1 MLKILDE
8 KIRKTPENI
17 EKEYP
22 NCKYIITNF
31 TDIQNMDGYLYCISA
46 DNDSFYDICV
56 VQENLEKKGIPSYL
70 LGSYNNGGA
79 FGVQYEVKQ

>member
-22 NCKYIITNF
+22 NYKFYRYSKYGWIFI
-31 TDIQNMDGYLYCISA
+31 LY
-46 DNDSFYDICV
+46 
-56 VQENLEKKGIPSYL
+56 QRR
-70 LGSYNNGGA
+70 
-79 FGVQYEVKQ
+79 

>member
-31 TDIQNMDGYLYCISA
+31 TDIQNMDGYLAQIMTLFMISVLCRKI
-46 DNDSFYDICV
+46 S
-56 VQENLEKKGIPSYL
+56 KKKASQAIY
-70 LGSYNNGGA
+70 
-79 FGVQYEVKQ
+79 

>member
-31 TDIQNMDGYLYCISA
+31 TDIQNMDGYLYCIDRKS
-46 DNDSFYDICV
+46 V
-56 VQENLEKKGIPSYL
+56 V
-70 LGSYNNGGA
+70 
-79 FGVQYEVKQ
+79 

>member
-22 NCKYIITNF
+22 NCKYLITNF
-31 TDIQNMDGYLYCISA
+31 TDIQRQTQQKMLFNTTPPYPSIFDSYIS
-46 DNDSFYDICV
+46 S
-56 VQENLEKKGIPSYL
+56 
-70 LGSYNNGGA
+70 
-79 FGVQYEVKQ
+79 